1 MHPTASLVDL
11 NGYYRRFRG
20 QGDTRPF
27 IERTLSSEGLDVI
40 DIGSVDGFPSP
51 LVNLCLRFIHIDAY
65 MYKLCSIL
73 YIVLLKFH
81 ALFKVWQNT
90 THRENTYINLLHF
103 K

>member
-51 LVNLCLRFIHIDAY
+51 LVNLCLKIIHIDAY
-65 MYKLCSIL
+65 VYKLCNIL
-73 YIVLLKFH
+73 YIFFIEISCTFVKFFNFIVKFDKIQH
-81 ALFKVWQNT
+81 
-90 THRENTYINLLHF
+90 
-103 K
+103 

>member
-51 LVNLCLRFIHIDAY
+51 LVNLCLKLIHIDAY
-65 MYKLCSIL
+65 
-73 YIVLLKFH
+73 V
-81 ALFKVWQNT
+81 
-90 THRENTYINLLHF
+90 YINWQKVYISLLINCIIF
-103 K
+103 Y

>member
-51 LVNLCLRFIHIDAY
+51 LVNLYLKYNTKGKYLH
-65 MYKLCSIL
+65 KSIA
-73 YIVLLKFH
+73 IRINSSF
-81 ALFKVWQNT
+81 QQG
-90 THRENTYINLLHF
+90 ENDEN
-103 K
+103 